1 LGLAVVVQIAFD
13 EYDHPFRLAIYIE
26 RVDELPVMHHEDF
39 TFEIPHGIGA
49 MDGIS
54 HHYSF
59 AFSMPVEFYE
69 VGLHRVIV
77 GDEDSDFALIP
88 FVVQMVTPEQ
98 D

>member
-1 LGLAVVVQIAFD
+1 
-13 EYDHPFRLAIYIE
+13 
-26 RVDELPVMHHEDF
+26 MHHEDF

-54 HHYSF
+54 HSL
-59 AFSMPVEFYE
+59 PIGFYE
-69 VGLHRVIV
+69 VGLHQVIV

-88 FVVQMVTPEQ
+88 FVVQMATLEH